1 MLQSH
6 CEEIRGTWS
15 QCILRTWA
23 NWSLYHQ
30 LEGSAQD
37 CGNASALA
45 MESPQSHYTD
55 FIMSTMA
62 SQITGVCIVC
72 STVCSGADQRK
83 HHSPAPLTF
92 VKGMHQWPVNSP
104 HKGPVT
110 QKMLPFDDVIMLM
123 QNHRYDCLN
132 WKPWH
137 RTWCHES
144 VHFVLLEPCAAD
156 TRISGITGLIPWLL
170 IPRIFASS
178 AALISIALVKDCSF
192 HFSLT
197 LSRRFW
203 LDNGSLSTRNKY
215 LKLHLNVQKW

>member
-1 MLQSH
+1 MPRPRLR
-6 CEEIRGTWS
+6 CFCPKRDVGTICDKVTVRKS
-15 QCILRTWA
+15 GGHDHVFLRTWA

-83 HHSPAPLTF
+83 HHSPAPLAF

-110 QKMLPFDDVIMLM
+110 QKMLPFDDVIMLCKTIDM
-123 QNHRYDCLN
+123 TAWIENPDIGLGVMNQCTLSYLN
-132 WKPWH
+132 L
-137 RTWCHES
+137 
-144 VHFVLLEPCAAD
+144 V
-156 TRISGITGLIPWLL
+156 LL
-170 IPRIFASS
+170 IPEYP
-178 AALISIALVKDCSF
+178 V
-192 HFSLT
+192 
-197 LSRRFW
+197 
-203 LDNGSLSTRNKY
+203 
-215 LKLHLNVQKW
+215 